1 MRTLIKLA
9 LVALLIN
16 ASWQLFSVYW
26 SHFKFVDAV
35 QATTQFRG
43 DKSEDQIRSRIL
55 ELAGEFDVPISDENL
70 TIQLVDNHTLVDSS
84 YTRRV
89 ELVPTFPYPWRFT
102 VHTDT
107 EQAAAVPGLS
117 PPK

>member
-43 DKSEDQIRSRIL
+43 DKSEEQIRNRIL
-55 ELAGEFDVPISDENL
+55 ELAGEFDLPISDENL
-70 TIQLVDNHTLVDSS
+70 TIQGDRTHTVVDSA
-84 YTRRV
+84 YTRSV
-89 ELVPTFPYPWRFT
+89 KLLPGYAYPWKFI
-102 VHTDT
+102 VHTNVNT
-107 EQAAAVPGLS
+107 LQ
-117 PPK
+117 

>member
-43 DKSEDQIRSRIL
+43 DKTEEQIRTRIL
-55 ELAGEFDVPISDENL
+55 ELAGEFDLPISDENL
-70 TIQLVDNHTLVDSS
+70 TIQGNRTHTVVDSA
-84 YTRRV
+84 YTRSV
-89 ELVPTFPYPWRFT
+89 KLLPGYAYP
-102 VHTDT
+102 
-107 EQAAAVPGLS
+107 
-117 PPK
+117 

>member
-26 SHFKFVDAV
+26 AHFKFVDAV
-35 QATTQFRG
+35 QSTTQFRG
-43 DKSEDQIRSRIL
+43 DKSDEVIRNRIL
-55 ELAGEFDVPISDENL
+55 ELAGEFDVPVTDENL
-70 TIQLVDNHTLVDSS
+70 TVEGSRQHTTVDSA
-84 YTRRV
+84 YTRPV
-89 ELVPTFPYPWRFT
+89 KLLPGYTYLWQFK

-107 EQAAAVPGLS
+107 NTMQ
-117 PPK
+117 